1 MQINNEELYFLYI
14 YVTIYSEKIKEL
26 ESLLNKVEGILQ
38 SSGMQTRRAYFREE
52 QAYLATSP
60 IMNNS
65 VDLKNAAK
73 RNVLTSGIIATY
85 PFISSA
91 IFDEEGIFIGTNIY
105 NNSLVFIDKYNSY
118 KYKNSN
124 ICIFGTSGA
133 GKSFYTKL
141 LVLRN
146 RLLGIEQYIIDP
158 DREYDEMCNELGGTL
173 LKIGPTSNT
182 YINVF
187 DIMEE
192 SIEEGKGYLAN
203 KLGKLIGFF
212 NLIFGNLNE
221 EEKAILEEKIIIL
234 YKNKGITFNDKT
246 LYKQRK
252 NKIAIKPVFKNT
264 YDMPILED
272 FYNILGKDKRTKKFQ
287 IKLIPFVKGSLKFF
301 NNYTNVNLNNLLI
314 VADVYD
320 LGEENLKY
328 GMFIFIELFW
338 NRIKKNR
345 NIKKS
350 IYLDEIWRLIGVTSN
365 KEVAS
370 FIYKIFKTIRK
381 YGGSAVAITQDIS
394 DLFSLENGIYGK
406 SILNNSEFKTFFALE
421 EENIKVLEQYS
432 NLSEKEKIEIKSL
445 KRGECLMFVGD
456 DHILTKIEASDL
468 EKKIIEGE
476 NKIEKNN
483 NSY

>member
-182 YINVF
+182 NINVF

-234 YKNKGITFNDKT
+234 Y
-246 LYKQRK
+246 
-252 NKIAIKPVFKNT
+252 
-264 YDMPILED
+264 
-272 FYNILGKDKRTKKFQ
+272 
-287 IKLIPFVKGSLKFF
+287 
-301 NNYTNVNLNNLLI
+301 
-314 VADVYD
+314 
-320 LGEENLKY
+320 
-328 GMFIFIELFW
+328 
-338 NRIKKNR
+338 
-345 NIKKS
+345 
-350 IYLDEIWRLIGVTSN
+350 
-365 KEVAS
+365 
-370 FIYKIFKTIRK
+370 
-381 YGGSAVAITQDIS
+381 
-394 DLFSLENGIYGK
+394 
-406 SILNNSEFKTFFALE
+406 
-421 EENIKVLEQYS
+421 
-432 NLSEKEKIEIKSL
+432 
-445 KRGECLMFVGD
+445 
-456 DHILTKIEASDL
+456 
-468 EKKIIEGE
+468 
-476 NKIEKNN
+476 
-483 NSY
+483 

>member
-394 DLFSLENGIYGK
+394 DLFSLEEGNFGK
-406 SILNNSEFKTFFALE
+406 SILNNTSIKNFFSLE
-421 EENIKVLEQYS
+421 EENIKVLKKYT
-432 NLSEKEKIEIKSL
+432 NISEKEEIDIKSL
-445 KRGECLMFVGD
+445 RRGETLMFVGEN
-456 DHILTKIEASDL
+456 HILAEVKSFNYEDD
-468 EKKIIEGE
+468 IINNEE
-476 NKIEKNN
+476 EKNEN
-483 NSY
+483 